1 MLVIVRRPVVVTARE
16 IRMRVI
22 LVPCMAFMCV
32 VRVRRAWMLATRA
45 RMGMLMTVL
54 MIVLMIVNMAM
65 DMAVTCLSVDMLVLM
80 GVAMHMLMSVLVR
93 GLVVLVSSHFRLPCF
108 GLR

>member
-1 MLVIVRRPVVVTARE
+1 VLVIVRRPVVVTARE

-22 LVPCMAFMCV
+22 LVPRMAFMCV

-45 RMGMLMTVL
+45 PMGMLMT
-54 MIVLMIVNMAM
+54 VLMIVNMAM
-65 DMAVTCLSVDMLVLM
+65 DMAVTCPSVAMLVLM
-80 GVAMHMLMSVLVR
+80 GVAVHMLMSVLVR
-93 GLVVLVSSHFRLPCF
+93 GLVVLGSSHFRLPCF